1 MVIGIMGNW
10 MVESG
15 RGALLGLSEEERAVF
30 TLQNNLARLLQ
41 AQGKLNEADLL
52 TREALEVR
60 RRTLGDTHRDTL
72 SSVNNLGSL
81 LLAQGKLSE
90 AELLLREAL
99 EVSRRTLVTLILI
112 HSPASTTLVCY

>member
-1 MVIGIMGNW
+1 MGNW

-15 RGALLGLSEEERAVF
+15 KGALLGLSEEERAVF

>member
-1 MVIGIMGNW
+1 VVIGIMGNW

-15 RGALLGLSEEERAVF
+15 KGALLGLSEEERAVF